1 MDVIL
6 QDNYLSTLNTN
17 ILYIDKVTYNSL
29 KEIEISEEEIYQLF
43 YKPNDKI
50 STTTY
55 NYIYYLNTYINNF
68 LFRLIKGYKTDDF
81 CYLGDLTEIEKEF
94 IKEKVK
100 NYLFKEELDLNDDKK
115 FYELKAF
122 IDNKILVIIDESF
135 LATITKNKDKLLE
148 FILDILRFLDS
159 LDKVVY
165 YYNKLYLNLRLNE
178 NYFNL
183 LRSMKDL

>member
-17 ILYIDKVTYNSL
+17 ILYIDKITYNSL

-50 STTTY
+50 SATTY
-55 NYIYYLNTYINNF
+55 NYIYYLNAYINSF
-68 LFRLIKGYKTDDF
+68 LFSLVKGYKDNRF
-81 CYLGDLTEIEKEF
+81 SYLDNLTEVEKDF

-100 NYLFKEELDLNDDKK
+100 NYLFKEQLDPNNDKK
-115 FYELKAF
+115 FYEIKAF
-122 IDNKILVIIDESF
+122 IDNKVLVIIDESF

-148 FILDILRFLDS
+148 FNLDILRFLDS